1 VHKKPALNNSSS
13 AVPDRASIIEPPAAV
28 STPESAAGLGTPRVY
43 TRQFWLVCLSSLLF
57 FSSFNMVIPELPAYL
72 TELGGADYK
81 GLIIS
86 LFALTAMIS
95 RPFSGR
101 LADTLGRVPV
111 MVVGSVVCCLCSLV
125 YPVLTSI
132 AGFLLLRLVH
142 GFSTGFTPTGQTAYL
157 SDIIPAHRRGEAMGL
172 LGTAGSV
179 GSAAGPALGGT
190 LANHFGLNVMFY
202 CSSFVAILSV
212 IILMG
217 IRDTVAEK
225 HRFHPRLLKVRRVDL
240 FEPRVFTPAIIMA
253 LIAYAYGAIFTLLP
267 DLGGQYDIQNKGLLF
282 SYFTVASLL
291 VRLLGGKASD
301 RFGRRAVLR
310 VSATFIAIAMLIIA
324 FADSRYMLIAG
335 VVVYG
340 FAQGITSP
348 TLLAWAADLAHP
360 THRGRGMA
368 SLYISMELG
377 ILLGALASGWLYGNE
392 PANTTLTFCVCSAM
406 AAMAWIF
413 INFNRKTR
421 KEL

>member
-1 VHKKPALNNSSS
+1 M
-13 AVPDRASIIEPPAAV
+13 I
-28 STPESAAGLGTPRVY
+28 
-43 TRQFWLVCLSSLLF
+43 
-57 FSSFNMVIPELPAYL
+57 IPELPAYL

-132 AGFLLLRLVH
+132 AGFMLLRLVH

-202 CSSFVAILSV
+202 CSSLFAILSI

-217 IRDTVAEK
+217 IRDTVAKK

-240 FEPRVFTPAIIMA
+240 FEPRVIMPAIIMT
-253 LIAYAYGAIFTLLP
+253 LVAYAYGAVITLLP
-267 DLGGQYDIQNKGLLF
+267 DLAAQFEIRNKGLLF
-282 SYFTVASLL
+282 SYLTVASLL

-301 RFGRRAVLR
+301 RFGRRPVLR

-324 FADSRYMLIAG
+324 FADTRYMLVVG

-340 FAQGITSP
+340 LAQGITSP
-348 TLLAWAADLAHP
+348 TLLAWTSDLAHP

-392 PANTTLTFCVCSAM
+392 PANTTLTFCVCSAI

-413 INFNRKTR
+413 INFNRTR
-421 KEL
+421 KKP

>member
-1 VHKKPALNNSSS
+1 M
-13 AVPDRASIIEPPAAV
+13 I
-28 STPESAAGLGTPRVY
+28 
-43 TRQFWLVCLSSLLF
+43 
-57 FSSFNMVIPELPAYL
+57 IPELPAYL

-202 CSSFVAILSV
+202 CSSSFAILSI
-212 IILMG
+212 IILIG
-217 IRDTVAEK
+217 IRDTVAKK
-225 HRFHPRLLKVRRVDL
+225 HSFHPRLLKVRREDL
-240 FEPRVFTPAIIMA
+240 FEPRVLTPAIIMA

-267 DLGGQYDIQNKGLLF
+267 DLGGQFDVRNKGLLF

-413 INFNRKTR
+413 INFNHTR
-421 KEL
+421 KKKP